1 MMADAEPA
9 TGDARSPARLF
20 ALKQG
25 DTFVVADAFGDI
37 TGEGDGLFHDDT
49 RLLSRFRL
57 SIGGRPLELL
67 GGAVSEDN
75 VVFTANL
82 TNRPLPPIG
91 GQSTRQ
97 GVIHIERTP
106 ADLGGSP
113 LRAAAAAQFRP
124 GAGAAAAAP
133 GVRRRFS
140 RHVRGPRPDAR
151 RARARP
157 GGCDRRRLGRAQLR
171 GAGRPCARLDSDF
184 RPATHPSRPGLRRLR
199 TDAPAEPAHRHLL
212 RGRAWSPAS
221 RPRASASGPR
231 RRKRGWRHGRFGVAA
246 PGCRPPA
253 ACSASGSAGRGR
265 IWPCSRPTSRPAP
278 TPMPASPGSRP
289 RSAATPSSRPCSSC
303 GSTHRWR
310 AACCASWRRT
320 RPPKPRASPTPRPA
334 RSCTR
339 PARARWPACASC
351 RSANTMAASTPRR
364 CSSCWP
370 APMPT
375 APAIWL

>member
-97 GVIHIERTP
+97 GVIHIERTRLIWEDRLYERLRLRNFGQ
-106 ADLGGSP
+106 AQAQLP
-113 LRAAAAAQFRP
+113 LRLEFAADFRDMFEVRGLTRAARGRVLAAAIDDDSAVLSYEGLDGLVLASTLTFGQRP
-124 GAGAAAAAP
+124 THLAP
-133 GVRRRFS
+133 GF
-140 RHVRGPRPDAR
+140 A
-151 RARARP
+151 
-157 GGCDRRRLGRAQLR
+157 
-171 GAGRPCARLDSDF
+171 DF
-184 RPATHPSRPGLRRLR
+184 ALTLPPNLR
-199 TDAPAEPAHRHLL
+199 TDIFYEVGHGRRRATLAPALP
-212 RGRAWSPAS
+212 
-221 RPRASASGPR
+221 RPRRP
-231 RRKRGWRHGRFGVAA
+231 KRGWQHGRSGVAA

-253 ACSASGSAGRGR
+253 ACSASGSAGRGP
-265 IWPCSRPTSRPAP
+265 IWPCSPPSSRPAP

-289 RSAATPSSRPCSSC
+289 RSAATPSSPPCSSC
-303 GSTHRWR
+303 GSIRRWR

-320 RPPKPRASPTPRPA
+320 RPPRPRASPTPRPA

-339 PARARWPACASC
+339 PARARWRACASC

-370 APMPT
+370 APMPP